1 MQARNLI
8 FARNLHEVSY
18 FVVTPGTPI
27 VLFLTPQPNSSSA
40 STEALY
46 QACQMGM
53 SNSVPLH
60 AACLSH
66 TAHSNSCLDSLG
78 AMNICLPLNSP
89 MAAGRTYLHAQ
100 S

>member
-1 MQARNLI
+1 MQARKLI
-8 FARNLHEVSY
+8 FARNLHEVRY
-18 FVVTPGTPI
+18 FVVTPGMPI
-27 VLFLTPQPNSSSA
+27 VLFLTPQPYSSA
-40 STEALY
+40 NTEALY
-46 QACQMGM
+46 QACQIGM

-66 TAHSNSCLDSLG
+66 TAHSNSCLDGLG

-89 MAAGRTYLHAQ
+89 MAAGNTYLHAQ